1 MSTPLPEVASAMS
14 PTMLRTLQLVAAG
27 RRVANQARIRDLFNR
42 GLITVVHKDSKMVPE
57 FVTELGAAVLNYKEK
72 K

>member
-1 MSTPLPEVASAMS
+1 MSTPLLGVVRAMS
-14 PTMLRTLQLVAAG
+14 PTMLRTLQLVASG
-27 RRVANQARIRDLFNR
+27 RRVSNQARIRDLFNR

-57 FVTELGAAVLNYKEK
+57 LLTELGSAVLNYKEK